1 MAGEPFVYIT
11 RALPDVCERR
21 LRKALPQARIEVN
34 REERALSPEELRL
47 HAAGADAVVC
57 TLVDRID
64 RPFFEATA
72 PSLRVL
78 ATFAVGYENLDLAAA
93 RDHGVRVSHTPGVLT
108 EATAEITIALLL
120 DCARRISECE
130 RVTRRGDFGA
140 WQPQALLGRA
150 LFGKTVGIVGAGR
163 IGQRVATT
171 LRRGFDCTI
180 QVHSRTP
187 RPDWER
193 ELDARFVS
201 LETLLETSDFVSL
214 HCPLLPETRHLID
227 AAALA
232 RMPAHACLVNTAR
245 GPIVDEAALVR
256 ALESGAIA
264 AAGLDVYEEEPKL
277 AAGLDRLENV
287 VLLPHIGSA
296 TREARDAMALICAE
310 AVIAVLGGGAP
321 AHALA

>member
-1 MAGEPFVYIT
+1 MGGEPFIYIT
-11 RALPDVCERR
+11 RALPPVCEAK
-21 LRKALPQARIEVN
+21 LREALPGARIELN
-34 REERALSPEELRL
+34 PEPRALSGEELRAS
-47 HAAGADAVVC
+47 AAGADAVVC
-57 TLVDRID
+57 TLVDRVD
-64 RPFFEATA
+64 RAFFEATA
-72 PSLRVL
+72 PRLRVL
-78 ATFAVGYENLDLAAA
+78 ATFAVGYENVDVDAA

-108 EATAEITIALLL
+108 EATAEIAVALLL

-130 RVTRRGDFGA
+130 RLTRRGDFGA

-150 LFGKTVGIVGAGR
+150 LYGKTVGIVGAGR

-193 ELDARFVS
+193 ELGARFVS
-201 LETLLETSDFVSL
+201 LESLLETSDFVSL

-227 AAALA
+227 AVALA
-232 RMPAHACLVNTAR
+232 RMPSHACLVNTAR

-256 ALESGAIA
+256 ALEAGEIA
-264 AAGLDVYEEEPKL
+264 AAGLDVYEQEPKL
-277 AAGLDRLENV
+277 CEGLERLENA

-310 AVIAVLGGGAP
+310 AVIAVLGGGEP
-321 AHALA
+321 AHALV